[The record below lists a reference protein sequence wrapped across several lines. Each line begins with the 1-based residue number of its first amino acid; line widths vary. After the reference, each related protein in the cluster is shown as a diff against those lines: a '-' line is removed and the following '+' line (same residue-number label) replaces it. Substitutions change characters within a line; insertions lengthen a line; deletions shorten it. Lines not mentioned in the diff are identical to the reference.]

1 LPKYDYDRDLG
12 FWELPSPKKKDKTW
26 YPVVR
31 VAARAVPFGYEI
43 DPDNEKLFMPIPHE
57 LEALLLAK
65 KHLRQYSYREVAN
78 WLTTQTGRSIS
89 HVGLQKR
96 IAIERRRKKA
106 SIIKRRLAKRLQET
120 LKEIDKLEKG
130 VTGYYTTE
138 EDQPSAGES

>member
-1 LPKYDYDRDLG
+1 MPKYNYDRDLG
-12 FWELPSPKKKDKTW
+12 FWELPRPKHKDKTW
-26 YPVVR
+26 HPVVR
-31 VAARAVPFGYEI
+31 VSARTVPFGYEI
-43 DPDNEKLFMPIPHE
+43 DPHNEKLFMPIAHE

-78 WLTTQTGRSIS
+78 WLTAQTGRSIS

-120 LKEIDKLEKG
+120 LKEIDKLEKS

-138 EDQPSAGES
+138 EGQPSAGES